1 MSPLKKESVEFLYL
15 SQEDVIKAGG
25 LEMRRTIEAVE
36 MAFRASAKG
45 ETINPPKTVVM
56 WDKGKPV
63 DIRRRVIAMPSCI
76 ESERRFAGIKW
87 ISSAPENP
95 KHLGLPRA
103 TALII
108 LNDYESGMPL
118 CVMDGTIVSAM
129 RTGAI
134 SGVAAKYLA
143 KRDSQTLGLIGTGV
157 QGRTQLMAL
166 KIALT
171 HLKRIQVYDL
181 DSEKAEGF
189 AREMGSA
196 LGVEV
201 KVVGSPEAVF
211 REGDV
216 VVTATVSDHSY
227 IKRSWPREGCLYIEI
242 SGLDSEMDVLTAF
255 QKVVVDDWEQVKD
268 NQHNLV
274 GRCYGAGLFTDKDL
288 YAALPEIVIGRKPGR
303 ENEEEK
309 IFFNPLG
316 MSICDLFEAYR
327 VYQSAKEKG
336 IGKVLSLWQNP
347 LWI

>member
-1 MSPLKKESVEFLYL
+1 VKSVRFLYL
-15 SQEDVIKAGG
+15 SQEDVIAAGG
-25 LEMRRTIEAVE
+25 LEMNGTIEAVE

-56 WDKGKPV
+56 WDKEKPV

-76 ESERRFAGIKW
+76 ESERKFAGVKW

-95 KHLGLPRA
+95 KRLGIPRA

-118 CVMDGTIVSAM
+118 CIMDGTIVSAM

-143 KRDSQTLGLIGTGV
+143 KKDSQTVGLIGTGV

-166 KIALT
+166 KIVLT
-171 HLKRIQVYDL
+171 HLKQIQVYDL
-181 DSEKAEGF
+181 DSEKAERF
-189 AREMGSA
+189 AQEMGPA
-196 LGVEV
+196 LSVLVRVVE
-201 KVVGSPEAVF
+201 SPEAVF
-211 REGDV
+211 QKGDV

-227 IKRSWPREGCLYIEI
+227 IKRSWPSEGCLYIEI

-274 GRCYGAGLFTDKDL
+274 GRCYGAGSFTDKDL
-288 YAALPEIVIGRKPGR
+288 YATLPEIVIGRKRGR
-303 ENEEEK
+303 ERDEEK

-327 VYQSAKEKG
+327 IYQSAKKKG
-336 IGKVLSLWQNP
+336 IGKVFP
-347 LWI
+347 LWERPIWI

>member
-1 MSPLKKESVEFLYL
+1 
-15 SQEDVIKAGG
+15 
-25 LEMRRTIEAVE
+25 
-36 MAFRASAKG
+36 
-45 ETINPPKTVVM
+45 M
-56 WDKGKPV
+56 WDRGKPV

-76 ESERRFAGIKW
+76 ESERKFAGVKW

-95 KHLGLPRA
+95 RLLGIPRA

-143 KRDSQTLGLIGTGV
+143 KKDSQTVGLIGTGV
-157 QGRTQLMAL
+157 QGRTQLKAL
-166 KIALT
+166 KIVLT
-171 HLKRIQVYDL
+171 HLKRIEVYDL

-189 AREMGSA
+189 AREMEPA
-196 LGVEV
+196 LSVSVQVVE
-201 KVVGSPEAVF
+201 SPQAVF
-211 REGDV
+211 QKGEV

-227 IKRSWPREGCLYIEI
+227 IKRTWPEDGCLYIEI
-242 SGLDSEMDVLTAF
+242 SGLDSEIDVVKAF

-274 GRCYGAGLFTDKDL
+274 GRCYGAGLFIDKDL
-288 YAALPEIVIGRKPGR
+288 YASLPEIVIGRKPGR
-303 ENEEEK
+303 EKDKEK

-336 IGKVLSLWQNP
+336 IGKILSLWERP
-347 LWI
+347 LWV

>member
-1 MSPLKKESVEFLYL
+1 MVKSLKFIYL

-25 LEMRRTIEAVE
+25 LEMDRTIVTVE
-36 MAFRASAKG
+36 HAFKACAEG
-45 ETINPPKTVVM
+45 ETINPPKTVIM
-56 WDKGKPV
+56 WDKEKPV

-76 ESERRFAGIKW
+76 ESEKRFAGIKW

-95 KHLGLPRA
+95 NRFGIPRA
-103 TALII
+103 SALII
-108 LNDYESGMPL
+108 LNDYESGIPF

-134 SGVAAKYLA
+134 SGVAAKFLA
-143 KRDSQTLGLIGTGV
+143 RGNSSRVGLIGTGV

-166 KIALT
+166 KVALP
-171 HLKRIQVYDL
+171 HLKRIRVYDL
-181 DSEKAEGF
+181 DEKKAKAF
-189 AREMGSA
+189 AQEMESV
-196 LGVEV
+196 LGVGIDL
-201 KVVGSPEAVF
+201 VGAPEAVF
-211 REGDV
+211 QEGDV

-227 IKRSWPREGCLYIEI
+227 IKRSWPSDGCLYIEI

-274 GRCYGAGLFTDKDL
+274 GRCYGAGWFTDKDL
-288 YAALPEIVIGRKPGR
+288 YATLPEIVLGKKPGR
-303 ENEEEK
+303 EKEEEK

-327 VYQSAKEKG
+327 VYRSAKEKE
-336 IGKVLSLWQNP
+336 IGRFLPLWESP

>member
-1 MSPLKKESVEFLYL
+1 MAEKGSVGFLYL

-25 LEMRRTIEAVE
+25 LEMKRIIKAVE

-76 ESERRFAGIKW
+76 ESEKKFAGIKG
-87 ISSAPENP
+87 ISSAPDNP
-95 KHLGLPRA
+95 KNLGIPRA

-108 LNDYESGMPL
+108 LNDYDSGIPICL
-118 CVMDGTIVSAM
+118 MDGTIISAM
-129 RTGAI
+129 RTGAT
-134 SGVAAKYLA
+134 SGVAARYLA
-143 KRDSQTLGLIGTGV
+143 KKESRSAGIIGTGV

-166 KIALT
+166 KVVLP
-171 HLKRIQVYDL
+171 HLKQIQVYDL
-181 DSEKAEGF
+181 DGEKAKRF

-196 LGVEV
+196 LDVEV
-201 KVVGSPEAVF
+201 KVVESPEAVF
-211 REGDV
+211 QEGDV

-227 IKRSWPREGCLYIEI
+227 IKRSWLQEGCLYIEI
-242 SGLDSEMDVLTAF
+242 SGLDSEMEVLTAF
-255 QKVVVDDWEQVKD
+255 HKVVVDDWEQVKD

-288 YAALPEIVIGRKPGR
+288 YASLPEIVIGRKPGR
-303 ENEEEK
+303 EKDEEK

-336 IGKVLSLWQNP
+336 IGKILP
-347 LWI
+347 LWERPIWV